1 MTEEEQKK
9 PGRPALDEVYC
20 ISSLVKT
27 SKGTFHHGDRVK
39 LPKEEAERLKAK
51 RFVL

>member
-20 ISSLVKT
+20 IASLVKT
-27 SKGTFHHGDRVK
+27 SKGVFHHGDRVK
-39 LPKEEAERLKAK
+39 LPKDEAAVLKAK
-51 RFVL
+51 RFVQ